1 MAINVNTVYTTV
13 LSILNKEQRGYLTP
27 YEFNKAATQSQ
38 LDIFE
43 KYFTDLDGQLRIP
56 QNEFDYSNPLS
67 NIDDGLSTFKCFGAC
82 TGGTAGKFNL
92 PTTDTLTGKTI
103 VYNDQPSS
111 TEFAFY
117 RLGTVT
123 FDSATAGVKPVEI
136 ERIQRD
142 YFYNIDRSDLTTP
155 SENYPV
161 YLYEGVNAIFV
172 KPTTITANVET
183 TFLRKPVN
191 PVWGFTVNSVGAYI
205 YDSTPGTSV
214 DFEISSN
221 DQTELILEI
230 LKYAGVVIRDP
241 QIVQVASQE
250 LAQE

>member
-1 MAINVNTVYTTV
+1 M
-13 LSILNKEQRGYLTP
+13 
-27 YEFNKAATQSQ
+27 
-38 LDIFE
+38 
-43 KYFTDLDGQLRIP
+43 
-56 QNEFDYSNPLS
+56 
-67 NIDDGLSTFKCFGAC
+67 
-82 TGGTAGKFNL
+82 
-92 PTTDTLTGKTI
+92 
-103 VYNDQPSS
+103 
-111 TEFAFY
+111 
-117 RLGTVT
+117 
-123 FDSATAGVKPVEI
+123 EI
-136 ERIQRD
+136 ERILRD

-172 KPTTITANVET
+172 KPTTIIANVET

-205 YDSTPGTSV
+205 YDNTTSV